1 MSGEATYEAL
11 NISSRSFILG
21 DKTMLPKIPQ
31 TITETEKQ
39 IIEKHQWGDF
49 FQISGDGAS
58 TIAGAPVNVES
69 NPVPVA

>member
-1 MSGEATYEAL
+1 MSGETTYEAL

-39 IIEKHQWGDF
+39 IIEKHKWGDF
-49 FQISGDGAS
+49 FQITTIEDPPPETLSGS
-58 TIAGAPVNVES
+58 QS
-69 NPVPVA
+69 